1 MDYVTLAR
9 TQYNT
14 FLIACRGKAVI
25 YVGAFGVK
33 GVADH
38 LDDYAAV
45 LAELQ

>member
-14 FLIACRGKAVI
+14 LLIACLGKAVI